1 MRNPGLKYGVFCGAV
16 IVLLMYI
23 FAQTNP
29 EGLFY
34 YGKYVFWGLYL
45 IAMFLATFEARRQAG
60 GFISFRPALR
70 PAFLTFVVA
79 SLQYF
84 VFYYALVNYVD
95 TSIIEIEREVAISAI
110 ESTRNMVGDQ
120 QVEDMIETIQAE
132 DYGFHLSDM
141 LWAYVRNLI
150 FPGFIFALFVA
161 FLVRK
166 Q

>member
-1 MRNPGLKYGVFCGAV
+1 MRNPGLKYGVLCGAV
-16 IVLLMYI
+16 VVVIMYI

-29 EGLFY
+29 EALFY

-45 IAMFLATFEARRQAG
+45 AAMFIATFEVRKLEG
-60 GFISFRPALR
+60 GFIGFRTALR

-84 VFYYALVNYVD
+84 VFYYALVNFVD
-95 TSIIEIEREVAISAI
+95 TSIVEIEREVAISAI
-110 ESTRNMVGDQ
+110 ESTRNMVGNR
-120 QVEDMIETIQAE
+120 QVEDMIEAIQAE

-150 FPGFIFALFVA
+150 FPGFVFALFVA